1 MFCVACYTV
10 TLHQIQ
16 TSHLSKV
23 WQRIGW
29 ALPQVWAGAPYL
41 RIIPYLGGN
50 MPAIMVYC
58 ITTTTP
64 NTALYHHDD
73 VQWKRTAEYHLCR
86 NAELQTKLFD
96 ILIGCL
102 KHLNQNY
109 QTSCYRI
116 TELICLRHQYK
127 FFTIHVS
134 SKGVSGQQE
143 RKSGKWLVFRQP

>member
-16 TSHLSKV
+16 TSHMSKV

-73 VQWKRTAEYHLCR
+73 VQ
-86 NAELQTKLFD
+86 
-96 ILIGCL
+96 
-102 KHLNQNY
+102 
-109 QTSCYRI
+109 
-116 TELICLRHQYK
+116 
-127 FFTIHVS
+127 
-134 SKGVSGQQE
+134 
-143 RKSGKWLVFRQP
+143 